1 MEENLRVA
9 FFPDTYDEIDGVANT
24 SRQFEAFARKR
35 GFPFLTIC
43 GGTENRAQTDGSAT
57 RITRRRGR
65 IGFALDKKH
74 DYDLAFWRHYNH
86 AAKAVRKFDPDIVH
100 ITGPSDAGQLGALVA
115 HRLGIPL
122 AASWHTNLHQ
132 YAEQRASGLLDF
144 FPPPQREQMGWL
156 IRESALKAALRF
168 YKIPKMLF
176 APNPELMKM
185 LERGTGKP
193 VYSMRRGVDTQ
204 LFSPQKRDRASGAF
218 IIGYV
223 GRLTIEKNIRFLAEL
238 ERALLESGMA
248 DFRFSIVGQ
257 GAEEEWLKAN
267 MRQADLAGVLH
278 GEELA
283 RAYANMDAFV
293 FPSHTDTFGNVVL
306 EALASGVPAIVT
318 DRGGPQFIVKHGET
332 GFVTQNSAEFVPY
345 IRHLAADAE
354 RLRAMRDGARAS
366 ALQASWDNIFEGV
379 YADYRR
385 ELRNYAAPGKDAPIR
400 PQPTVAA
407 PRLG

>member
-1 MEENLRVA
+1 M
-9 FFPDTYDEIDGVANT
+9 T
-24 SRQFEAFARKR
+24 
-35 GFPFLTIC
+35 
-43 GGTENRAQTDGSAT
+43 
-57 RITRRRGR
+57 TRR
-65 IGFALDKKH
+65 
-74 DYDLAFWRHYNH
+74 
-86 AAKAVRKFDPDIVH
+86 DP
-100 ITGPSDAGQLGALVA
+100 S
-115 HRLGIPL
+115 
-122 AASWHTNLHQ
+122 
-132 YAEQRASGLLDF
+132 
-144 FPPPQREQMGWL
+144 
-156 IRESALKAALRF
+156 AALRF

-176 APNPELMKM
+176 APNPELVKM

-193 VYSMRRGVDTQ
+193 VYPMQRGVDTQ
-204 LFSPQKRDRASGAF
+204 LFSPQKRDRAGGPF

-238 ERALLESGMA
+238 ERALLESGTA

-267 MRQADLAGVLH
+267 MRRADLAGVLH

-332 GFVTQNSAEFVPY
+332 GFVTQNSSEFVPHVQ
-345 IRHLAADAE
+345 HLAADAE
-354 RLRAMRDGARAS
+354 RLRVMRDAARAS
-366 ALQASWDNIFEGV
+366 AMQASWDSIFEGV

-385 ELRNYAAPGKDAPIR
+385 ELRNYAAPGKDVRIR
-400 PQPTVAA
+400 PQQTVAA

>member
-1 MEENLRVA
+1 
-9 FFPDTYDEIDGVANT
+9 VANT

-43 GGTENRAQTDGSAT
+43 GGTENRTDTAGSAA

-86 AAKAVRKFDPDIVH
+86 AAEAVRQFDPDIVH
-100 ITGPSDAGQLGALVA
+100 ITGPSDVGQLGALVA

-132 YAEQRASGLLDF
+132 YAEQRAAGLLGF
-144 FPPPQREQMGWL
+144 LPAAQREQMGGM
-156 IRESALKAALRF
+156 IRESALAAALRF
-168 YKIPKMLF
+168 YKIPKLLF
-176 APNPELMKM
+176 APNPELMTM

-193 VYSMRRGVDTQ
+193 VYSMQRGVDTE
-204 LFSPQKRDRASGAF
+204 LFSPEKRDRTSGPF

-223 GRLTIEKNIRFLAEL
+223 GRLTVEKNIRFLAEL
-238 ERALLESGMA
+238 ERALGESGLP

-257 GAEEEWLKAN
+257 GAEEEWLKAH
-267 MRQADLAGVLH
+267 MQRADFAGVLH
-278 GEELA
+278 GEHLA

-306 EALASGVPAIVT
+306 EALASGVPAVVT

-332 GFVTQNSAEFVPY
+332 GFVAQNASEFVPY
-345 IRHLAADAE
+345 VRHLASDAE
-354 RLRAMRDGARAS
+354 RLRAMRVAARAG
-366 ALQASWDNIFEGV
+366 ALQASWDSIFEGV
-379 YADYRR
+379 YAHYQR
-385 ELRNYAAPGKDAPIR
+385 ELRNCPARGSRKRASIR

-407 PRLG
+407 TRLG